1 MLKCDYCCSRPSSLE
16 IHCLKCSP
24 SRSIN
29 ICFKC
34 SINVNQLREHA
45 KHHPLS
51 TYQINLSLNSLNIF
65 CYFFLKLVDKPLDE
79 NNLSE

>member
-1 MLKCDYCCSRPSSLE
+1 MLKCDYCCIRPSSLE
-16 IHCLKCSP
+16 IVCLKCSP

-51 TYQINLSLNSLNIF
+51 TYQVNILF
-65 CYFFLKLVDKPLDE
+65 KLFKSIFFLNKV
-79 NNLSE
+79 S

>member
-1 MLKCDYCCSRPSSLE
+1 MERILHVKENFPHFQERVLRRLFYEHFSLG
-16 IHCLKCSP
+16 SP

-45 KHHPLS
+45 KQHPLS
-51 TYQINLSLNSLNIF
+51 TYQVITF
-65 CYFFLKLVDKPLDE
+65 YFLKKKQNVLICKI
-79 NNLSE
+79 S

>member
-16 IHCLKCSP
+16 IHCIKCSP

-29 ICFKC
+29 VCFKC

-45 KHHPLS
+45 KQHPLS
-51 TYQINLSLNSLNIF
+51 TYQVITF
-65 CYFFLKLVDKPLDE
+65 YFLKKKQNVLICKI
-79 NNLSE
+79 S